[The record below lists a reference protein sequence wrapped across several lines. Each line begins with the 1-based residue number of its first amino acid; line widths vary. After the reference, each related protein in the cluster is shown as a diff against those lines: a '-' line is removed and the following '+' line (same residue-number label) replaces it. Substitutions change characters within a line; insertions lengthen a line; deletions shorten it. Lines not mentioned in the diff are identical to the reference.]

1 MSQLSDKVLI
11 FRYFWATCPHSD
23 ELPATSRLIF
33 YKKMFGAHATAKHHC
48 FQKFRWPG
56 GTNDHWFAKK
66 SRFLVFSAHC
76 GQPRWFCS
84 WTHDGEI
91 HGKSENTANTGKCWG
106 IYPKWH
112 LFGTSGELLVIQT
125 SCRRIL
131 QSFVIKKSLSLEPS
145 KNHVVLGI
153 RVYFSWRT
161 SADRML
167 VSVTN
172 MGGRGHIYIY
182 TRS

>member
-23 ELPATSRLIF
+23 ELPATFRLIF
-33 YKKMFGAHATAKHHC
+33 YKKCSERMQPKTPLFPEISMAGGDERPLICQKSQIFGISGTLWPTTMVL
-48 FQKFRWPG
+48 FLNSRWWNPRKIWKYRKYWKMLG
-56 GTNDHWFAKK
+56 NLPKMTPFWYFWWTFGHSDELPANFA
-66 SRFLVFSAHC
+66 
-76 GQPRWFCS
+76 
-84 WTHDGEI
+84 
-91 HGKSENTANTGKCWG
+91 
-106 IYPKWH
+106 
-112 LFGTSGELLVIQT
+112 VI
-125 SCRRIL
+125 
-131 QSFVIKKSLSLEPS
+131 FIKKSLSLEPS

-153 RVYFSWRT
+153 RVYFFCRT

-182 TRS
+182 MCI